1 MEIVLVG
8 PGRAGMSL
16 ALAAVSAGHGIAAVV
31 GRTPESAGRGAAM
44 VDGEPLVI
52 GADLPAADLLV
63 IATRDAA
70 IEPVAAR
77 LAGGAMSIPAA
88 VHLSGL
94 TSVRALDS
102 LAAYGL
108 DTGSFH
114 PLQTLP
120 NPEAGSVR
128 LAGAYI
134 AITAGEVLRPRLEE
148 LATSLGAIPFSLA
161 DDDKPLYHAAA
172 AAAANFP
179 LAAFAMASDLFE
191 SAGVSWDA
199 ARPLVEAVVANAFDL
214 GPRAA
219 LTGPVARGD
228 VTTVAAQLQ
237 AVAASNPEWRLTFAR
252 FVASLAALT
261 GRSEEFEPV
270 LDNEEE

>member
-1 MEIVLVG
+1 
-8 PGRAGMSL
+8 MSL

-219 LTGPVARGD
+219 LTGPVA
-228 VTTVAAQLQ
+228 
-237 AVAASNPEWRLTFAR
+237 AR
-252 FVASLAALT
+252 
-261 GRSEEFEPV
+261 
-270 LDNEEE
+270 